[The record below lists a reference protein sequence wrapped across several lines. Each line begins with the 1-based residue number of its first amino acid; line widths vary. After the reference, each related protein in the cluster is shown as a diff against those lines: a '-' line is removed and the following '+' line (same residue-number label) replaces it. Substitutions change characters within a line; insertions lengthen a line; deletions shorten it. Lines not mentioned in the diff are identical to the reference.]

1 MIQNALALRLN
12 QRQLAQLMAHLTA
25 YRSHLWQCVIPT
37 SERNRTIRS
46 IQAIQGRL
54 ELEQEQGQAE
64 IILALTGEE
73 ASTLKQALS
82 GLIHLHG
89 TAQPSEQR
97 TQTLGELAGL
107 RLLVERTL
115 RLTQAP

>member
-1 MIQNALALRLN
+1 MIQNAPALRLN
-12 QRQLAQLMAHLTA
+12 QHQIAQLMVHLTA
-25 YRSHLWQCVIPT
+25 YRSYLWQCVMPT
-37 SERNRTIRS
+37 PERNQTIRTI
-46 IQAIQGRL
+46 QAMQGRL
-54 ELEQEQGQAE
+54 ELEQGQAE

-73 ASTLKQALS
+73 GSTLKQVLS

-115 RLTQAP
+115 RQTQAL